1 MRRRLKRV
9 VRRAMRGGGLFA
21 IFRGAE
27 SPFLMEPPR
36 PYFAH
41 MAYHIDLHC
50 HSWFSG
56 DGVSSP
62 EAMIE
67 AARKKGLHGFAMT
80 DHNTCDACR
89 YLLDKG
95 LVRED
100 GLPVDDFLVVP
111 GVEVTTAEGHLL
123 CLGVILPY
131 LKGVP
136 AAEVCDIV
144 HEMGGLAIPPHPYDL
159 FRAGI
164 RESVLDTLPVDGIE
178 VFNAAT
184 TLKRYNRKAFDYA
197 QRRRLPMIAAS
208 DAHHASTIGTAYTI
222 LNTDDFSVRGILNQ
236 IRLGTELNQRY
247 LTPKEA
253 FKKTWNNW
261 LRLRKRR
268 VHDSPGKDPKSAA

>member
-1 MRRRLKRV
+1 
-9 VRRAMRGGGLFA
+9 
-21 IFRGAE
+21 
-27 SPFLMEPPR
+27 
-36 PYFAH
+36 

-50 HSWFSG
+50 HSFFSG

-62 EAMIE
+62 EDLIAS
-67 AARKKGLHGFAMT
+67 ARKKGLHGFALT
-80 DHNTCDACR
+80 DHNTSDGCR

-100 GLPVDDFLVVP
+100 GQPVDDFVVIP

-131 LKGVP
+131 LKGTP
-136 AAEVCDIV
+136 AAEVCKMV

-164 RESVLDTLPVDGIE
+164 RESVLDTLEIDALE

-197 QRRRLPMIAAS
+197 QRRGLPMIAGS
-208 DAHHASTIGTAYTI
+208 DAHHEAAIGTAYTI
-222 LNTDDFSVRGILNQ
+222 LDTDDFSTRGLLQ
-236 IRLGTELNQRY
+236 QVTKGTELNQRY
-247 LTPKEA
+247 LTPKDA
-253 FKKTWNNW
+253 LKKTWNNI
-261 LRLRKRR
+261 LRLRPKR
-268 VHDSPGKDPKSAA
+268 VHVPAKQPPA